1 MAGDREFAAGGLEH
15 RGQQPN
21 RRRLT
26 SSIGAKQAYDL
37 ALGRRKTDI
46 LNGAVRAE
54 VFREVDR
61 FHSDLC
67 HRPA

>member
-1 MAGDREFAAGGLEH
+1 MAGDGKPTASGLEH

-26 SSIGAKQAYDL
+26 SSIGAKQADDF
-37 ALGRRKTDI
+37 ALGRGKTDI
-46 LNGAVRAE
+46 FNGAVRTV
-54 VFREVDR
+54 VFGEVDR